1 MKRREFITLVGGG
14 AAVWPLAARA
24 QQAERMRRLAAL
36 LQLTKDNVEAQRW
49 VAALRDGLQ
58 KLGWVEGRNLRI
70 DYRWG
75 GTDMNTLKGLAK
87 EIVAAKPDVIFTGS
101 SSTTQ
106 MLKQQ
111 TSTIP
116 IIFGNIV
123 DPVGQGFV
131 AGARTEWRTDLDAR
145 WLRKRQL
152 QGNRGARGA
161 VQGASRLCQSRHRA
175 RRRIARL
182 QQ

>member
-1 MKRREFITLVGGG
+1 MKRREFITLLGS
-14 AAVWPLAARA
+14 AAATWPLAARA
-24 QQAERMRRLAAL
+24 QQGDRMRRLAAL
-36 LQLTKDNVEAQRW
+36 LQLTEDNVEAQRW

-58 KLGWVEGRNLRI
+58 KLAWVEGRNLRI

-87 EIVAAKPDVIFTGS
+87 EIVAAKPDVIFSSS

-131 AGARTEWRTDLDAR
+131 ASMSRPGATSPVSSIWSPPSPGSISSYSKK
-145 WLRKRQL
+145 LRRGLPALRSSTIRQ
-152 QGNRGARGA
+152 
-161 VQGASRLCQSRHRA
+161 
-175 RRRIARL
+175 RRPITTSI
-182 QQ
+182 

>member
-1 MKRREFITLVGGG
+1 MKRRTFTTLLGG
-14 AAVWPLAARA
+14 AAAWPLAAQA
-24 QQAERMRRLAAL
+24 QQPERMRRLAAL
-36 LQLTKDNVEAQRW
+36 LQLTEDNVEAQRW

-87 EIVAAKPDVIFTGS
+87 EIVAAKPDVIFSSS

-111 TSTIP
+111 TFSS
-116 IIFGNIV
+116 
-123 DPVGQGFV
+123 
-131 AGARTEWRTDLDAR
+131 W
-145 WLRKRQL
+145 
-152 QGNRGARGA
+152 
-161 VQGASRLCQSRHRA
+161 SC
-175 RRRIARL
+175 RRSGPCR
-182 QQ
+182 